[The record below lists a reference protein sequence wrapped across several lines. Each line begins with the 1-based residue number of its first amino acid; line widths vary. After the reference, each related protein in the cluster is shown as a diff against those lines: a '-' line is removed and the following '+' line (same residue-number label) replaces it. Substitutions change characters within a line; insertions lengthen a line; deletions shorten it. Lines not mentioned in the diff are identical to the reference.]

1 MILLP
6 GCPCCSCSAGG
17 WPGWPYNAPDSI
29 EVDLAASSSKYGTLE
44 WNQGTA
50 KKATIYTPAV
60 SAGTYSLAY
69 DSGSGKYKYTEAHSF
84 TLEFSFAY
92 PGGQSEA
99 ARLCKSDMKIRV
111 TKGPRV
117 VLKAIKSE
125 STMAASSWY
134 SSANAWHFLGG
145 SGVNVSPQYWWHDI
159 RQQDDSL
166 TPLLD
171 YDSVAW
177 TDTETQ
183 TIDGYVD
190 VYLPSAFTSFRLP
203 VCVLPMRSIAERVG
217 FSLPGFGGVTSSSGL
232 STVLASPTRLWLSTE
247 DEIKVNALRFVYSS
261 GSFAGFSAA
270 VPGCS

>member
-1 MILLP
+1 MVLM
-6 GCPCCSCSAGG
+6 PCGNCCCKVS

-29 EVDLAASSSKYGTLE
+29 EVELAASSAKYGTLE
-44 WNQGTA
+44 WNLGTA

-60 SAGTYSLAY
+60 AAGTYSLAY

-84 TLEFSFAY
+84 SIEFSFAY
-92 PGGQSEA
+92 PGGQEEA
-99 ARLCKSDMKIRV
+99 SRLCKSDNTITVK
-111 TKGPRV
+111 KGPRV
-117 VLKAIKSE
+117 VLEDIKSE
-125 STMAASSWY
+125 SDMAASSWY

-166 TPLLD
+166 TPLLN
-171 YDSVAW
+171 YSSTAL

-190 VYLPSAFTSFRLP
+190 VYLPSASTSFRYP
-203 VCVLPMRSIAERVG
+203 VCVLPMRAIAQRVG

-232 STVLASPTRLWLSTE
+232 STVLSAPTRLWLSTE
-247 DEIKVNALRFVYSS
+247 DENKVDALRFVYSS
-261 GSFAGFSAA
+261 GSFSGFSTA